1 MSFLKGIEGDY
12 IETKNDNLIFDVKG
26 FLHPKDRKIC
36 FIRFYPTSQGDRVR
50 NGKYY
55 KKIYNLKQR
64 YQFLKDNFPKYL
76 FYSIELDLELQG
88 VRNEDIKKIYTPR
101 ENLKRLKQESQL
113 SNLERNS
120 KELCELF
127 ISEGNILEDSVGITG
142 SSMVGLAK
150 IDSDID
156 LIIYGT
162 EISLSFQKK
171 LEMIFQ
177 TSKRCRKY
185 NSEEYK
191 SHYKWR
197 ASGSNVSYED
207 FIKSESR
214 KLHQGKFRGTDFF
227 IRYIKSPK
235 DWIGSYDDYKFKN
248 YGRIL
253 IKCEITNATNSIF
266 TPCSYK
272 INVLKVLD
280 SSQILG
286 DINFN
291 EITEINSFRGRFCE
305 QAIKGEKV
313 LVEGKLERISFKDK
327 EIYFRI
333 LLGAQVQDKMIILN
347 N

>member
-12 IETKNDNLIFDVKG
+12 IETKENNLIFDVKG
-26 FLHPKDRKIC
+26 LLHPKDRKIC
-36 FIRFYPTSQGDRVR
+36 FLRFYPTSQGDRVR

-55 KKIYNLKQR
+55 KKIYDLKQR
-64 YQFLKDNFPKYL
+64 YQFLRVNFPKYL
-76 FYSIELDLELQG
+76 FYSNELDLELQG

-101 ENLKRLKQESQL
+101 ENFKRLKKDSQL
-113 SNLERNS
+113 SNLEEFS
-120 KELCELF
+120 IELCELF
-127 ISEGNILEDSVGITG
+127 KSEGDVLEDSVGITG
-142 SSMVGLAK
+142 SCMVGLATN
-150 IDSDID
+150 DSDID

-162 EISLSFQKK
+162 EIGLSFQEK
-171 LEMIFQ
+171 LERIFQ
-177 TSKRCRKY
+177 TSKKCRKY

-197 ASGSNVSYED
+197 AGGSNVSYED

-227 IRYIKSPK
+227 IRYLKSPK
-235 DWIGSYDDYKFKN
+235 DWIGSFDDYKFKN
-248 YGRIL
+248 YGKIL
-253 IKCEITNATNSIF
+253 IKCEITSATNSIF

-305 QAIKGEKV
+305 QAINGEKV
-313 LVEGKLERISFKDK
+313 LVEGKLERVSFKDE

-333 LLGAQVQDKMIILN
+333 LLGNQIQDKMIILN
-347 N
+347 H

>member
-12 IETKNDNLIFDVKG
+12 IETIENNLFFDVKG
-26 FLHPKDRKIC
+26 LLHPKDRKIC
-36 FIRFYPTSQGDRVR
+36 FLRFYPTSQGDRVR

-55 KKIYNLKQR
+55 KKIYDLKQR

-76 FYSIELDLELQG
+76 FHSNELDLELQG

-101 ENLKRLKQESQL
+101 ETLKRLIQNTEL
-113 SNLERNS
+113 SNLEKYS

-127 ISEGNILEDSVGITG
+127 ISEGNILEDLIGITG
-142 SSMVGLAK
+142 SSMVGLAT

-162 EISLSFQKK
+162 EIGLSFQEK
-171 LEMIFQ
+171 LEKILQ
-177 TSKRCRKY
+177 TSKKCRKY

-197 ASGSNVSYED
+197 AGGSNVSYED

-214 KLHQGKFRGTDFF
+214 KLHQGKFQGTDFF

-235 DWIGSYDDYKFKN
+235 DWIGSYDDYNFKN

-286 DINFN
+286 DIKFN

-305 QAIKGEKV
+305 HAIRSEKV
-313 LVEGKLERISFKDK
+313 LVEGKLESVSFKDK

>member
-26 FLHPKDRKIC
+26 LLHPKDRKIC
-36 FIRFYPTSQGDRVR
+36 FLRFYPTSRGDRVR

-55 KKIYNLKQR
+55 QKIYDLKQR
-64 YQFLKDNFPKYL
+64 YQFLKNNFPKYL
-76 FYSIELDLELQG
+76 FYSEELDLELQG

-101 ENLKRLKQESQL
+101 ENFKRLKQDSQL
-113 SNLERNS
+113 SNLEEFS
-120 KELCELF
+120 LELCELF
-127 ISEGNILEDSVGITG
+127 ISEGDILENSVGITG
-142 SSMVGLAK
+142 SCMVGLAT

-162 EISLSFQKK
+162 EIGLSFQEK
-171 LEMIFQ
+171 LERIFQ
-177 TSKRCRKY
+177 TSKKCRKY

-197 ASGSNVSYED
+197 AGGSNVSYED

-235 DWIGSYDDYKFKN
+235 DWIGSYDNYNFKN

-253 IKCEITNATNSIF
+253 MKCEIMNATNSIF

-272 INVLKVLD
+272 IKVLKVLD
-280 SSQILG
+280 SSQIFG
-286 DINFN
+286 NINFN

-305 QAIKGEKV
+305 QAISGEEV
-313 LVEGKLERISFKDK
+313 LVEGKLERVSFKNK

-333 LLGAQVQDKMIILN
+333 LLGDQIQDKMIIVN